1 MTANAAPIDAV
12 ITWVDGS
19 DPVHIA
25 KRQARLLA
33 AGGRLHPNGINPHRW
48 GSSDELTYCL
58 TSIANH
64 APWLRHVWLV
74 TDAQTPDLSAIP
86 QDLRARLTVI
96 DHRVIFAGHEA
107 VLPTFNSLSIEAM
120 LWRIP
125 DLAEAFLYFNDDV
138 FLTAPLQREDVFRN
152 GAPVLRGKWVDY
164 SALAQDAAKRQDP
177 ALFNH
182 YAQITA
188 AQMVGFSPAHM
199 WASAHVVHPLRRSLL
214 ADLFARNT
222 AAFIATISKP
232 FRDLAQFQP
241 MSLHNHAAI
250 RAGSYAPAPVK
261 DYMHMRTGAVID
273 FPHEELRAHLR
284 RAATGGT
291 KFLCVNDFPQLEAA
305 LPESRAWIERAIG
318 A

>member
-1 MTANAAPIDAV
+1 
-12 ITWVDGS
+12 
-19 DPVHIA
+19 
-25 KRQARLLA
+25 
-33 AGGRLHPNGINPHRW
+33 
-48 GSSDELTYCL
+48 
-58 TSIANH
+58 
-64 APWLRHVWLV
+64 
-74 TDAQTPDLSAIP
+74 
-86 QDLRARLTVI
+86 
-96 DHRVIFAGHEA
+96 
-107 VLPTFNSLSIEAM
+107 
-120 LWRIP
+120 
-125 DLAEAFLYFNDDV
+125 V
-138 FLTAPLQREDVFRN
+138 FCHD
-152 GAPVLRGKWVDY
+152 APVLRGKWVDY
-164 SALAQDAAKRQDP
+164 SALAQDASKRQDP

-188 AQMVGFSPAHM
+188 AKMAGFKPGHM

-214 ADLFARNT
+214 SDLFARHT
-222 AAFIATISKP
+222 DAFLQTISKP

-250 RAGSYAPAPVK
+250 RAGCYAPAPLK

-284 RAATGGT
+284 RAANGAT